1 MNFETILEMNV
12 LGNPLPKWI
21 VAALI
26 TIVAYLLLVS
36 VRRLLIRYLKVISST
51 TETDLDDLAVQ
62 IIGRTWKINLFVISI
77 FAGSLFLSL
86 PKKVDLLLGG
96 LASVALFLQLGL
108 WGNGVIAYLITRKSK
123 KTDEKEGLSLS
134 AYSAISWIAKAV
146 LWSFVALLALNNLGI
161 EVTALVAGLGIS
173 GIAVALA
180 VQNILGDLFASLSI
194 VLDRPFEVG
203 DFIIVGDLMG
213 VVQHVGIK
221 TTRVTSIS
229 GEQIVFSNTD
239 LLGSRIRNYRRM
251 QERRVLFGLGVTY
264 QTTSGQ
270 VEAIP
275 GMIKEIVE
283 AQELTRFD
291 RAHFNSFGDS
301 SLDFEV
307 VYYVLD
313 RDYALYM
320 DIQQEIN
327 LQIMR
332 KFEAAGIEFAY
343 PTQTL
348 FLEKESE

>member
-1 MNFETILEMNV
+1 MNFETVLQMKL
-12 LGNPLPKWI
+12 LGNQLPKWLA
-21 VAALI
+21 AAL
-26 TIVAYLLLVS
+26 VAILVYFVLLS
-36 VRRLLIRYLKVISST
+36 VRKVLDRHLRVISEK
-51 TETDLDDLAVQ
+51 TETDLDDLAVE
-62 IIGRTWKINLFVISI
+62 IISKTWKVNMLAIAV
-77 FAGSLFLSL
+77 FAGSLFLIL
-86 PKKVDLLLGG
+86 PKKVEFLLGS

-108 WGNGVIAYLITRKSK
+108 WGNGVIVYLITRKSK
-123 KTDEKEGLSLS
+123 KEDKDEIISLA

-173 GIAVALA
+173 GIAIALA

-203 DFIIVGDLMG
+203 DFIIVGDLSG

-221 TTRVTSIS
+221 TTRVTSLS

-239 LLGSRIRNYRRM
+239 LLSSRVRNYRRM
-251 QERRVLFGLGVTY
+251 KERRVVFGLGVTY
-264 QTTSGQ
+264 QTTSEQ
-270 VEAIP
+270 AEAIP
-275 GMIKEIVE
+275 GIIRVIVE
-283 AQELTRFD
+283 ALEMTRFD
-291 RAHFNSFGDS
+291 RTHFKSFGDS

-320 DIQQEIN
+320 DIQEQIN
-327 LQIMR
+327 LEIM
-332 KFEAAGIEFAY
+332 KQFEAAGIEFAY

-348 FLEKESE
+348 FLEKESV

>member
-1 MNFETILEMNV
+1 MNFETALQMKL
-12 LGNPLPKWI
+12 LGNQLPKWL
-21 VAALI
+21 VAAL
-26 TIVAYLLLVS
+26 VAILVYFILIS
-36 VRRLLIRYLKVISST
+36 ARRLLIKYLKVISSS
-51 TETDLDDLAVQ
+51 TETDLDDLAVE
-62 IIGRTWKINLFVISI
+62 IIGRTWKMNMMVIAV
-77 FAGSLFLSL
+77 FAGSLFLTL
-86 PKKVDLLLGG
+86 PQKLEFLLGS
-96 LASVALFLQLGL
+96 LASVALFLQFGL
-108 WGNGVIAYLITRKSK
+108 WGNGIIVYLITRKSK
-123 KTDEKEGLSLS
+123 KEDETEKISLA

-203 DFIIVGDLMG
+203 DFIIVGDLSG

-221 TTRVTSIS
+221 TTRVTSLS

-239 LLGSRIRNYRRM
+239 LLGSRVRNYRRM
-251 QERRVLFGLGVTY
+251 KERRVVFGLGVTY
-264 QTTSGQ
+264 QTTSDQ
-270 VEAIP
+270 VEVIP
-275 GMIKEIVE
+275 GIIREIVE
-283 AQELTRFD
+283 ALEMTRFD
-291 RAHFNSFGDS
+291 RTHFKRFGDS

-320 DIQQEIN
+320 DIQQQIN
-327 LQIMR
+327 LEIM
-332 KFEAAGIEFAY
+332 KQFETAGIEFAY

-348 FLEKESE
+348 FVQKESV